1 MCAQRAWGGNPT
13 GRAASPSVR
22 RSSIIIALKMPEG
35 VFVFVSVVLV
45 AGVPNELLFTAEVV
59 YTRTVSCLASAG
71 TAGTPAATDL
81 VRGLLW

>member
-1 MCAQRAWGGNPT
+1 
-13 GRAASPSVR
+13 
-22 RSSIIIALKMPEG
+22 MPEG
-35 VFVFVSVVLV
+35 VFVFVSVVLA

>member
-1 MCAQRAWGGNPT
+1 
-13 GRAASPSVR
+13 
-22 RSSIIIALKMPEG
+22 MPEG
-35 VFVFVSVVLV
+35 VFVFVSVVLA
-45 AGVPNELLFTAEVV
+45 AGVPNEPLFTAEVV